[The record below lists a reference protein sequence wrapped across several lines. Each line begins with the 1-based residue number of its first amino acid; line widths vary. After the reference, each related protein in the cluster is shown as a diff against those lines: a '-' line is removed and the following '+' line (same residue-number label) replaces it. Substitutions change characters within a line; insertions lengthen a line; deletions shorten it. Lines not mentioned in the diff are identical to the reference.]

1 MWRQNSLRRNR
12 RQTRAPVSF
21 GIVEPGSTRL
31 RLCVVEVYDG
41 QSTVLGWAEGPGWKA
56 GEASAAA
63 LVSTCDEALVEAEE
77 VARSSGGR
85 WVLPDRL
92 VVGLPVSE
100 LRGRSWAVVQQR
112 AQPSRVIDEKEL
124 EALLERALRLAVN
137 RLLSDEPGRGGW
149 LLVDAVP
156 VALTV
161 DGRGVTDLVGFRGQE
176 IGAAVFAAMTRV
188 ETIKA
193 WGAVADDLEFSSLT
207 LTAIPLALAAGLPVG
222 HGILLDVGGAVTD
235 LIWCGAGRPVVMESL
250 SIGGNELT
258 NVLARKWGLTTD
270 RAERLK
276 RTYSDGQL
284 SAEAESQI
292 HATLRPALTRWLED
306 TETALARLSHD
317 EPLPQSLYLLGGGSA
332 LPEIAEAVR
341 SLAWSQRLRF
351 DRYPEVRCLRPTDVP
366 GVSNRSGRG
375 RELGDVSALA
385 LASWVA
391 DQQPSVARP
400 ARILAELCQG

>member
-1 MWRQNSLRRNR
+1 MWRQSSQRRNR

-137 RLLSDEPGRGGW
+137 RLLSDEPGRG
-149 LLVDAVP
+149 D
-156 VALTV
+156 
-161 DGRGVTDLVGFRGQE
+161 R
-176 IGAAVFAAMTRV
+176 
-188 ETIKA
+188 K
-193 WGAVADDLEFSSLT
+193 S
-207 LTAIPLALAAGLPVG
+207 
-222 HGILLDVGGAVTD
+222 
-235 LIWCGAGRPVVMESL
+235 VV
-250 SIGGNELT
+250 
-258 NVLARKWGLTTD
+258 
-270 RAERLK
+270 
-276 RTYSDGQL
+276 
-284 SAEAESQI
+284 
-292 HATLRPALTRWLED
+292 
-306 TETALARLSHD
+306 
-317 EPLPQSLYLLGGGSA
+317 
-332 LPEIAEAVR
+332 
-341 SLAWSQRLRF
+341 
-351 DRYPEVRCLRPTDVP
+351 
-366 GVSNRSGRG
+366 
-375 RELGDVSALA
+375 
-385 LASWVA
+385 
-391 DQQPSVARP
+391 
-400 ARILAELCQG
+400 